1 MLSLSPDS
9 LVAQDPTVGPVDGLL
24 ASGEASLLL
33 VGGRLDSLQPQA
45 SHGALGHRGPLLEV
59 LEDQLTARGPHLL
72 HSVRLG
78 VVRQPTSVGDSL
90 HHLGEPLSS
99 EKNLNRSVQEKRT
112 PHSGFQ
118 KRSYNSI
125 TADVKTITEMRR
137 VPFYLLDLATRSS
150 SSFFLIA

>member
-99 EKNLNRSVQEKRT
+99 EKNLNRLVQDAT
-112 PHSGFQ
+112 ASD
-118 KRSYNSI
+118 NSI
-125 TADVKTITEMRR
+125 TADDRTITETRR
-137 VPFYLLDLATRSS
+137 FPFYLLDLATRSS